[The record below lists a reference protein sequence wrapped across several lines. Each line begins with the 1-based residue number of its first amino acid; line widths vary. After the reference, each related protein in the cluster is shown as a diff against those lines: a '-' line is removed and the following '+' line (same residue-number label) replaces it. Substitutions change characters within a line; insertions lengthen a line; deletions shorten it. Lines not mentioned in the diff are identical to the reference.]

1 MAIACSI
8 FYQCATIRK
17 IAFDVYFNDFAQT
30 HALNVQKFHAQ
41 KIERNAYLKYYN

>member
-1 MAIACSI
+1 MAILCPI

-17 IAFDVYFNDFAQT
+17 IALSVYFNDFAQM
-30 HALNVQKFHAQ
+30 HALSVQNFHAQ